1 MQWNLLFPY
10 PDLFIS
16 LNPQCSSRL
25 WYWHILF
32 CHIFIFIHLC
42 AQRWITMFW
51 LLVYRCKDSILYI
64 PSYHLFIIIWWNAK
78 VTSILYLSLY
88 LHSLPSW
95 GGYQK
100 NPEFIKNCVFIC
112 TCLTFNHFF
121 LNFKILFIFR
131 GEGKEKQREGNISV
145 WLPHMHPLMGMWPE
159 TQACTLTGNRT
170 SNSLIS
176 RPMLSPLSYASQG

>member
-1 MQWNLLFPY
+1 MLKEVCMADAVKSVIPV
-10 PDLFIS
+10 PRP

-42 AQRWITMFW
+42 AQRLTMFW

-78 VTSILYLSLY
+78 VTPILYLSLY
-88 LHSLPSW
+88 LYSLPSW

-100 NPEFIKNCVFIC
+100 TPEFIKNCVFIC
-112 TCLTFNHFF
+112 TCLNFNHLF
-121 LNFKILFIFR
+121 FKILRFNLFL
-131 GEGKEKQREGNISV
+131 EGKGGRNRGRETSV
-145 WLPHMHPLMGMWPE
+145 CGCL
-159 TQACTLTGNRT
+159 TCT
-170 SNSLIS
+170 
-176 RPMLSPLSYASQG
+176 P